1 MRLMTIFQLSVLPD
15 RELQALAL
23 KAQEEEAN
31 AKLSR
36 TEREAAAAT
45 LYAIALCR
53 AMIPKP

>member
-1 MRLMTIFQLSVLPD
+1 MTIFQLSVLPD